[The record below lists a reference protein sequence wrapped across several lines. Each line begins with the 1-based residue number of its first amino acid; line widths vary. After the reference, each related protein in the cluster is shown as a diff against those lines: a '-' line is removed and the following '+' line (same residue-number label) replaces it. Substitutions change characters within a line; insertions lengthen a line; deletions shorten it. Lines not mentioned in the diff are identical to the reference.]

1 MLRRLCA
8 FFAWQLVAESA
19 VSILQSALVA
29 ICLATAFL
37 QLASLL
43 GTSLPVWL
51 ALCAAIVLGA
61 AAGLARRSTRHSL
74 RLPGMTDQALLHF
87 VLAVWM
93 VGSPWAVQLVDW
105 AIAQPGV
112 ISLTSPL
119 WNAVTLTV
127 VLALALGVPAY
138 LATRLLLGIPVA
150 SSLARP
156 MQRPLVFL
164 GAAVGLSAWGM
175 GLAQILGP
183 WLCGIFAAGIA
194 LIVAIVRNHRQS
206 ESETNSAELASPR
219 IYDRSQ
225 PSRANLL
232 DAFRSMTRYGLS
244 AAIAAGCG
252 GWLAAFGR
260 LLEQLMP
267 GSVDLACFEAI
278 GVSLGIAA
286 GLWVAARRQG
296 ALVSTNRG
304 RGWALC
310 CVAVWG
316 VSLVAAFPLLVQ
328 TALWLNAFVA
338 TPWLLLISRGLIAAA
353 AVLPVGIATAF
364 CVGVGLG
371 ENARP
376 AALRLGGWL
385 AAALLGYGFLSA
397 WGLSQFSTEVILIGL
412 AWWTIALAAAAAL
425 AARRELSTSRWR
437 RLLAAGAVALVAV
450 APMWRGNFDARQS
463 AKLLFNAHA
472 ALAYRNGLD
481 ASLLT
486 TLDDARPMAT
496 VTGERGI
503 YTVWRSG
510 GHQLQIRE
518 NGVPRGVASTDSEAS
533 PRFVP
538 ETLQTALPLVLH
550 DRPRRMLVIGLGS
563 GESLTAAVLFPI
575 PEIVCVEADAGLVEL
590 LRNVVAD
597 GTGAVPLEDDRVT
610 LSICDPSLGLAATR
624 GKFDV
629 ILSSPEHLALARSQP
644 YLTAEFYRRAARK
657 LTPEG
662 IFCQRLQF
670 VDFGPRVLQTIV
682 GTVQSVF
689 RDMLILE
696 VAPGE
701 YLLAATNDS
710 RGLVRPGLAA
720 RFEFPHVRALL
731 AQSGIDWTVVLNLD
745 GANRDGLNKFCAV
758 SHGELNQA
766 ATGRLP
772 FSMPREVMRWAS
784 KPREIHEALNSR
796 RGRLLA
802 WIGEDAESPV
812 LVRRLAEVQGQFD
825 LMTKYADQYWA
836 YRASLRDQVK
846 EKSRSQIQQASATDE
861 NRQLHA
867 EDQRRLRYFEV
878 LGQAVRSARAADIER
893 LARFA
898 SPYDPLISYF
908 VHEEAAELYARS
920 EERDVASEL
929 RHRLYATFFSSPK
942 DASLRNVIA
951 ALALLREHPDAEPDP
966 VARWD
971 DLNALLQALKLRW
984 DARAGVRPTNINQV
998 IHDLDATILAVEQ
1011 TIHELDKLTAEAG
1024 LPAEFWENRRIVL
1037 EKTLIRPV
1045 KTYQLELLP
1054 HLHRRQAQALEDG
1067 QARGAEEQSAEE
1079 RDESR

>member
-8 FFAWQLVAESA
+8 FFARQLVAESA
-19 VSILQSALVA
+19 VCILQSALVV

-51 ALCAAIVLGA
+51 ALCAALILGT
-61 AAGLARRSTRHSL
+61 AAGSARRSTSHSL
-74 RLPGMTDQALLHF
+74 KLPGITDQALLHF
-87 VLAVWM
+87 ALAAWM
-93 VGSPWAVQLVDW
+93 VGSPWVVELVDW
-105 AIAQPGV
+105 TIAQPGV

-127 VLALALGVPAY
+127 VLVFALGSPAY
-138 LATRLLLGIPVA
+138 LVTRLLLAIPVE

-156 MQRPLVFL
+156 MHLPLVFL
-164 GAAVGLSAWGM
+164 GAAVGLSAWGI

-183 WLCGIFAAGIA
+183 WPCGIFAAGIA
-194 LIVAIVRNHRQS
+194 LIVAIVRNNRQPD
-206 ESETNSAELASPR
+206 SETNSAELVTSRHDNGSQSLAASSP
-219 IYDRSQ
+219 YAF
-225 PSRANLL
+225 PSI
-232 DAFRSMTRYGLS
+232 TRYILS
-244 AAIAAGCG
+244 AATAASCG
-252 GWLAAFGR
+252 GWLAVFGR

-267 GSVDLACFEAI
+267 GTVDLACFEAI
-278 GVSLGIAA
+278 GLSLGIAL
-286 GLWVAARRQG
+286 GLCIAARRDG
-296 ALVSTNRG
+296 GLVATG

-310 CVAVWG
+310 FVAVWG
-316 VSLVAAFPLLVQ
+316 VSLVAAFPLLVR
-328 TALWLNAFVA
+328 TALWLNAYVA
-338 TPWLLLISRGLIAAA
+338 APWLLLMSRGLIAAA
-353 AVLPVGIATAF
+353 AILPVGFAAAF
-364 CVGVGLG
+364 CVGPALG
-371 ENARP
+371 EKARS
-376 AALRLGGWL
+376 ASLRRGGWL
-385 AAALLGYGFLSA
+385 AATLFGCGSVSA
-397 WGLSQFSTEVILIGL
+397 WGFSRFSADVILIGL
-412 AWWTIALAAAAAL
+412 AWWTITLAAAAV
-425 AARRELSTSRWR
+425 AARRAR
-437 RLLAAGAVALVAV
+437 RAGRAPRVLAAGAVALVAA
-450 APMWRGNFDARQS
+450 APLWRGNFDARRS

-472 ALAYRNGLD
+472 AFAYRNGLD

-486 TLDDARPMAT
+486 TLDDARPMIT
-496 VTGERGI
+496 TTGERGI
-503 YTVWRSG
+503 YTVWRFG

-518 NGVPRGVASTDSEAS
+518 NGIPRGVASTDSQAS

-538 ETLQTALPLVLH
+538 ETLQAALPLVLH
-550 DRPRRMLVIGLGS
+550 DRPRRMLLMGLGS

-575 PEIVCVEADAGLVEL
+575 PEIVCVEADAGIVEL

-597 GTGAVPLEDDRVT
+597 GTGPVPLEDDRVA
-610 LSICDPSLGLAATR
+610 LSICDPSLGLAAAR

-644 YLTAEFYRRAARK
+644 YLTAEFYGRAARK
-657 LTPEG
+657 LTPDG
-662 IFCQRLQF
+662 VFCQRLQF
-670 VDFGPRVLQTIV
+670 VDFGPRMLQTIV
-682 GTVQSVF
+682 RTVQSVF
-689 RDMLILE
+689 RDTLILE
-696 VAPGE
+696 AAPGE

-758 SHGELNQA
+758 SSGAVNKA
-766 ATGRLP
+766 AAGRLP

-784 KPREIHEALNSR
+784 KPREVHDTLKSHA
-796 RGRLLA
+796 GRLLT
-802 WIGEDAESPV
+802 WIGEEAESPV

-951 ALALLREHPDAEPDP
+951 ALALLRDHPDAEPDP

-984 DARAGVRPTNINQV
+984 DARAGVRPTNINQA
-998 IHDLDATILAVEQ
+998 INDLDTTILAVEQ
-1011 TIHELDKLTAEAG
+1011 TFHELDQLTAEAG
-1024 LPAEFWENRRIVL
+1024 LPAEFWDNRRIVL

-1045 KTYQLELLP
+1045 KTYQLELVP
-1054 HLHRRQAQALEDG
+1054 HLRRRQAQAIEDG
-1067 QARGAEEQSAEE
+1067 QLSGTEEQSAEE
-1079 RDESR
+1079 REESR

>member
-1 MLRRLCA
+1 MRPGGG
-8 FFAWQLVAESA
+8 
-19 VSILQSALVA
+19 
-29 ICLATAFL
+29 
-37 QLASLL
+37 SLL
-43 GTSLPVWL
+43 
-51 ALCAAIVLGA
+51 
-61 AAGLARRSTRHSL
+61 AGRAPWFL
-74 RLPGMTDQALLHF
+74 R
-87 VLAVWM
+87 
-93 VGSPWAVQLVDW
+93 
-105 AIAQPGV
+105 
-112 ISLTSPL
+112 
-119 WNAVTLTV
+119 
-127 VLALALGVPAY
+127 
-138 LATRLLLGIPVA
+138 
-150 SSLARP
+150 
-156 MQRPLVFL
+156 
-164 GAAVGLSAWGM
+164 
-175 GLAQILGP
+175 
-183 WLCGIFAAGIA
+183 
-194 LIVAIVRNHRQS
+194 
-206 ESETNSAELASPR
+206 
-219 IYDRSQ
+219 
-225 PSRANLL
+225 
-232 DAFRSMTRYGLS
+232 
-244 AAIAAGCG
+244 
-252 GWLAAFGR
+252 
-260 LLEQLMP
+260 
-267 GSVDLACFEAI
+267 I
-278 GVSLGIAA
+278 GVGD
-286 GLWVAARRQG
+286 G
-296 ALVSTNRG
+296 
-304 RGWALC
+304 ALC

-450 APMWRGNFDARQS
+450 APMWRGNFDAQQS

-503 YTVWRSG
+503 YTVWRFG

-575 PEIVCVEADAGLVEL
+575 PEIVCLEADAGLVEL

-784 KPREIHEALNSR
+784 KPREIHEALNSH